1 MKEVNYVEE
10 YQSEGSWQGAH
21 LKRAELVDFGGRKIG
36 LKDFANFRYEVCPSV
51 ALKVGTFR

>member
-1 MKEVNYVEE
+1 MNEVNYVEE

-21 LKRAELVDFGGRKIG
+21 LKTADPVDFEPRKIG